1 MNTTPTQV
9 PDVYCRNNIEEK
21 LVIHLCLIPAVVII
35 MVLSFFQTRERRW
48 AMDLRLPRMAG
59 HFGIAVPLEAM
70 NSLSNR
76 WSYGFA
82 FGASSRVVFLLF
94 SKQHILFPAPPWAQT
109 FVFLFGA
116 FEVGL
121 VFFPFF
127 ACLSTTARGVGAVLG
142 MLYTLAWLGVMLAL
156 VITCP
161 HSQFLIRYGNLIWL
175 LPTILSFFFLLG
187 RFFLILVKTVQGRRQ
202 NQVTGEVIEHHV
214 QYVKRLL
221 RKPPPPGRESW
232 FQRRVYKW
240 DPHFRFPNR
249 LIGTTIIS
257 LIGLYTLLHY
267 SYVLSQEV
275 FDGLDKL
282 IRWLDQSNLAS
293 ASASASIK
301 EFAIIARKS
310 WMMASITACLISLVY
325 IFHVLMCYRKH
336 MKRLWRGQRG
346 FLPEKFRKNINPASS
361 MAAIARYSGC
371 QIAYTLW
378 GYIIFNI
385 VAFLAILIFAYTM
398 IVPILHGQILKR
410 LTTLGYSL
418 LGLAVLLAVGCLQV
432 YTVKVFF
439 LQDKLSTTEKDKPLA
454 LNNRRAFNC
463 FSYFFFFYNVVLG
476 MSACALRLL
485 VSLTVGLVLLPR
497 IDRTIMPKGH
507 ETKDLGYT
515 WWVGMI
521 FADHYHGNPTL
532 VCFCNLLWSRSP
544 EPQAAGLYQPFR
556 NTTLESGVHSR
567 ARKRWALAYTLLR
580 NPPLILLRKHLASPP
595 PCSTS
600 AQAANQPSDQFTR
613 TRRFVTAARTQTGST
628 APSGGGTPPK
638 QLNAQDQ
645 RNGPSSSEV

>member
-202 NQVTGEVIEHHV
+202 NQ
-214 QYVKRLL
+214 
-221 RKPPPPGRESW
+221 
-232 FQRRVYKW
+232 
-240 DPHFRFPNR
+240 
-249 LIGTTIIS
+249 
-257 LIGLYTLLHY
+257 LLHY